1 MLFPSEASPTIG
13 AEDHVL
19 DSLVT
24 ALEAHLRVVKL
35 LVHSRSFLL
44 KLARRP
50 RLLQATR
57 LGGI

>member
-1 MLFPSEASPTIG
+1 MLFSSEGSPTIG

-19 DSLVT
+19 DSLVA
-24 ALEAHLRVVKL
+24 ALELHLCVIKL
-35 LVHSRSFLL
+35 LVPGSSFWL
-44 KLARRP
+44 KLGRRP

>member
-24 ALEAHLRVVKL
+24 SLESHWRVVKL
-35 LVHSRSFLL
+35 LVHGSSFGL

-50 RLLQATR
+50 ILLQGTG